1 MGQNIF
7 EVGVGSVVII
17 RVDIFILCMVGE
29 TLHDAGIDGDEY
41 WQRYW
46 MEIDKNWFAKFKE
59 SPPVMATYLRRDFM
73 DELRK
78 EIGKQR
84 QPNRPKNRQ
93 PATRNKPR

>member
-1 MGQNIF
+1 
-7 EVGVGSVVII
+7 
-17 RVDIFILCMVGE
+17 MVGE